1 MSTILLPPPSVSI
14 CVVNIELRANELVGE
29 IPDELFALTKLTTL
43 QVCENTGIN
52 GTISPLISQLSDL
65 STLQLGFT
73 GLGGSIPDEVF
84 LLTRLSEMN
93 LEGSQFSGTIPELF
107 KNLNY
112 TLMDLFL
119 NDNKFTGSVPVA
131 FDHLTALET
140 LQIQGNELT
149 GSISYQVCRERGLR
163 FQQLATLIV
172 DCVIQCTCCGTGGE
186 AQNCDR
192 SLLPAIGEN

>member
-1 MSTILLPPPSVSI
+1 MTNHLLTFPRPL
-14 CVVNIELRANELVGE
+14 CVVNIELQGNELVGE
-29 IPDELFALTKLTTL
+29 IPDELFALTKLATL
-43 QVCENTGIN
+43 QVRENTGIN
-52 GTISPLISQLSDL
+52 GTISPLISQLSGL
-65 STLQLGFT
+65 TTLQLGFT
-73 GLGGSIPDEVF
+73 GLGGAIPDEVF
-84 LLTRLSEMN
+84 LLTSLSEMN

-107 KNLNY
+107 KNLNA

-149 GSISYQVCRERGLR
+149 GSISAQVCSERGLR

-172 DCVIQCTCCGTGGE
+172 DCVVACTCCD
-186 AQNCDR
+186 NC
-192 SLLPAIGEN
+192 EE